1 MHLLVFEKHPSS
13 SKVRC
18 SICDQETGMQR
29 WISRRSARFHVN
41 TQQHQRARNAIQD
54 RLAAQRHNQ
63 RMRPAADELTDTRLQ
78 APTSSTISGSC
89 RENVSC
95 PSIYELTDLYCDNN
109 GDEVVFT
116 AGDDFESLEASTT
129 ERHNTLMADAEY
141 LSMTGQLGWDDGE
154 EGDTTITNVG
164 EVLSSMGA

>member
-1 MHLLVFEKHPSS
+1 MFEKHPSS
-13 SKVRC
+13 SQVRC
-18 SICDQETGMQR
+18 SICDQETGTRR
-29 WISRRSARFHVN
+29 WLSRRSARLHVN
-41 TQQHQRARNAIQD
+41 AQQHQRALNAIRD

-63 RMRPAADELTDTRLQ
+63 QRPAADELTDNCLQ
-78 APTSSTISGSC
+78 APTSSTISGLC
-89 RENVSC
+89 RENVSR

-116 AGDDFESLEASTT
+116 AGEDFESLEASTT